1 MRRFG
6 GFMRDIWYL
15 SAPFFRSEEKW
26 SAWGLLLF
34 VLAADLILVRIS
46 VLFNLNGGA
55 WVNALQNYDAVSFFN
70 LLFLWEPNPD
80 GPFGIVPGFV
90 PLVALYVVIIVNG
103 RYMRQWLQIR
113 WRRWLTSRY
122 QAEWL
127 SKQAYYRLQLQ
138 PESLGNDN
146 PDQRISDDIRDFVE
160 TGLILGFGFITNIFS
175 LFSFLT
181 ILWELSFPVT
191 LLGITIPA
199 YLVWVALLYAV
210 FGTVLAQLIGRPLVS
225 LNFIRQRLE
234 ADFRFALVR
243 LRENAEGVALY
254 GGERDEGQVLNSR
267 FRAIVANFRRIMSK
281 TRSLNAMTFTYAE
294 VAGVFPWFAAT
305 PLYFSKKIS
314 FGNLSRV
321 AGAFGEVQQAASWI
335 VDNYAA
341 LADWASTVERLATF
355 HRALEAVHAAGDG
368 DFVTNSSATPTLTA
382 NDLRLNLPDGTVL
395 LDHTSLQFER
405 SVSTAITGR
414 SGGGKSTLFRALAGI
429 WPFGSGTIT
438 RPPGT
443 VLFLPQKPYI
453 PLGTLRRAL
462 CYPAAADTYPDAAIQ
477 AALVDAGLGALAP
490 DLDVDVAWGQRLSG
504 GEQQRLALARA
515 LLARPDWLFLDE
527 ATASLDPLGQAELYR
542 ILRERLPQ
550 TGIVSVAHAPEV
562 VALHDRELIM
572 RRVPGGGSL
581 LAAE

>member
-1 MRRFG
+1 MRFG
-6 GFMRDIWYL
+6 RFLKDIWYL
-15 SAPFFRSEEKW
+15 CAPFFRSEEKW

-34 VLAADLILVRIS
+34 VLAADLLLVRIS

-55 WVNALQNYDAVSFFN
+55 WVNALQNYDATSFFN
-70 LLFLWEPNPD
+70 LLFLWEPSDD
-80 GPFGIVPGFV
+80 GPFGIIPGFA
-90 PLVALYVVIIVNG
+90 PLVALYVLIIVNG

-113 WRRWLTSRY
+113 WRRWLTARY
-122 QAEWL
+122 QAAWL
-127 SKQAYYRLQLQ
+127 EKQAYYRLQLQ
-138 PESLGNDN
+138 NETLGNDN
-146 PDQRISDDIRDFVE
+146 PDQRISDDVRDFVE
-160 TGLILGFGFITNIFS
+160 SGLVLGFGFITNIFN

-210 FGTVLAQLIGRPLVS
+210 FGTMLAQWIGRPLVS

-254 GGERDEGQVLNSR
+254 GGERDESQVLNTR
-267 FRAIVANFRRIMSK
+267 FAAIVGNFRRIMS
-281 TRSLNAMTFTYAE
+281 RNRALNAMTFSYTE
-294 VAGVFPWFAAT
+294 IAGVFPWFAAT

-321 AGAFGEVQQAASWI
+321 AGAFGEVQQSASWF
-335 VDNYAA
+335 VDNYAT

-355 HRALEAVHAAGDG
+355 SRTLDAVHAAGG
-368 DFVTNSSATPTLTA
+368 GAFVAASSASPA
-382 NDLRLNLPDGTVL
+382 VAVDDLRVALPDGTVL
-395 LDHTSLQFER
+395 LDHTALRFER
-405 SVSTAITGR
+405 GVSTAISGR

-429 WPFGSGTIT
+429 WPFGGGTIT

-462 CYPAAADTYPDAAIQ
+462 SYPAAADAYPDETAR
-477 AALVDAGLGALAP
+477 AALNDAGLSHLAP
-490 DLDVDVAWGQRLSG
+490 DLDVDAAWSQRLSG

-527 ATASLDPLGQAELYR
+527 ATASLDPAGQAELYR
-542 ILRERLPQ
+542 ILKERLPQ
-550 TGIVSVAHAPEV
+550 TGIVSIAHAPEV
-562 VALHDRELIM
+562 VALHDRHLVLE
-572 RRVPGGGSL
+572 RAPGGGTL
-581 LAAE
+581 LAAD